1 MMTEIEK
8 IEYTKEF
15 IDKLAKGINPLD
27 DTPIPEGDLVN
38 HVRLS
43 RCFSYVSGILG
54 KIIEKEKR
62 KEANHKI
69 PKRERF
75 YITAEQLQNFQYSE
89 EPLSIGEFCRRME
102 ALIDLSKVKHIS
114 RARLPLWLAH
124 VGLLCPP
131 AENARHYAGAPTE
144 EGMRLGITQITYTND
159 YGTHTTNALGLDAQR
174 FVVDNVESL
183 LGFREKSKKT

>member
-62 KEANHKI
+62 KESNHKI

-75 YITAEQLQNFQYSE
+75 LYHGRTTAEFSVFRRAAFYWGILQKD
-89 EPLSIGEFCRRME
+89 G
-102 ALIDLSKVKHIS
+102 
-114 RARLPLWLAH
+114 
-124 VGLLCPP
+124 
-131 AENARHYAGAPTE
+131 
-144 EGMRLGITQITYTND
+144 
-159 YGTHTTNALGLDAQR
+159 GTG
-174 FVVDNVESL
+174 
-183 LGFREKSKKT
+183 